1 MNSIEIENGISHI
14 YNNDKKL
21 AAIIDAAGPC
31 NLKPKQDY
39 YHALLRSIVSQQLST
54 VVAGAITE
62 RIFSFFNY
70 KPLPEDIISTSDQK
84 LRSLGLSWAKVRY
97 IKDLSQKI
105 IIKEMHFRGLKKMSD
120 EEIINE
126 LTKVKGVGVW
136 TVQMFLIFTL
146 GRLDVL
152 PVNDLGIRKAAKLNY
167 GLRKLPSEERLKK
180 LSKKNGW
187 DPYKSIASWYLW
199 RSIDMKIVV

>member
-1 MNSIEIENGISHI
+1 M
-14 YNNDKKL
+14 
-21 AAIIDAAGPC
+21 
-31 NLKPKQDY
+31 
-39 YHALLRSIVSQQLST
+39 LLC
-54 VVAGAITE
+54 
-62 RIFSFFNY
+62 
-70 KPLPEDIISTSDQK
+70 
-84 LRSLGLSWAKVRY
+84 
-97 IKDLSQKI
+97 SQKI

>member
-21 AAIIDAAGPC
+21 AAIIDAAGPY

-84 LRSLGLSWAKVRY
+84 LGSLGLSWAKVRY

>member
-21 AAIIDAAGPC
+21 ATIIDAAGPC

-152 PVNDLGIRKAAKLNY
+152 PVNDLGIRRAAKLNY

>member
-21 AAIIDAAGPC
+21 ATIIDAAGPC

-105 IIKEMHFRGLKKMSD
+105 IIKEMHFRGLKMMSD

-152 PVNDLGIRKAAKLNY
+152 PVNDLGIRRAAKLNY

>member
-167 GLRKLPSEERLKK
+167 GLRKLPGEERLKK

>member
-1 MNSIEIENGISHI
+1 MNSIQIENGISHI

-39 YHALLRSIVSQQLST
+39 YHALLRSIVGQQLST
-54 VVAGAITE
+54 VVAGVIKE
-62 RIFSFFNY
+62 RIFSLFNN

-84 LRSLGLSWAKVRY
+84 LRSLGLSWAKIRY

-105 IIKEMHFRGLKKMSD
+105 IRKEMHFRGLKKMSD
-120 EEIINE
+120 EEIINK

-199 RSIDMKIVV
+199 RSIDMKIVI